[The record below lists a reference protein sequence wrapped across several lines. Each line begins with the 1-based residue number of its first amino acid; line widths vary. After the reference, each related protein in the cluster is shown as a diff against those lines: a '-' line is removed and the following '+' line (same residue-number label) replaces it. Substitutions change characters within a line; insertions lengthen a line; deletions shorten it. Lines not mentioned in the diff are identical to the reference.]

1 MTKGTPSAETVGTVF
16 DRLTNDQDF
25 REQMLGDPVS
35 ALKPYGI
42 DVDPQQLPVVRKLP
56 SKDALAQARS
66 QILGDPMGNVG
77 IFIFL
82 LK

>member
-1 MTKGTPSAETVGTVF
+1 MIKGTPSNEAAQTVL
-16 DRLTNDQDF
+16 DRLATDQDF

-42 DVDPQQLPVVRKLP
+42 EVDPQAVPAVRKLP
-56 SKDALAQARS
+56 SREALADVRGKLLA
-66 QILGDPMGNVG
+66 DPMGNVG

>member
-1 MTKGTPSAETVGTVF
+1 MIKGNPSSETIGTVL
-16 DRLTNDQDF
+16 DRLTTDHDF

-42 DVDPQQLPVVRKLP
+42 EVDPQHVPAVRQLP
-56 SKDALAQARS
+56 SKDALAKVRGQMLA
-66 QILGDPMGNVG
+66 DPMGNVG